1 MRQQDQAMSK
11 LKRIGRKK
19 RRLDKGI
26 DKMRPG
32 KMYAITS
39 GGKTVV
45 LKGKDWKAIKQEANE
60 QGGSDN

>member
-1 MRQQDQAMSK
+1 MSK

-45 LKGKDWKAIKQEANE
+45 LKGEDWKAIKQEAN
-60 QGGSDN
+60 GNGSDL

>member
-1 MRQQDQAMSK
+1 
-11 LKRIGRKK
+11 
-19 RRLDKGI
+19 
-26 DKMRPG
+26 MRPG

-45 LKGKDWKAIKQEANE
+45 LKGEDWKAIKQEANE